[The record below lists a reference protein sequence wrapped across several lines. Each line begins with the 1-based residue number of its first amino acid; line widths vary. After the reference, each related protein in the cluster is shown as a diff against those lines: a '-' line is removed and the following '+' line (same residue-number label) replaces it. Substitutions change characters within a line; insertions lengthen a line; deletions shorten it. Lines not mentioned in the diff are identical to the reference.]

1 MTQGRMIAVV
11 GPSGVGKDSV
21 MVGIKA
27 AAPEVYLVQRV
38 ITRGP
43 DLGGEDYHPVSGN
56 EFDAMVRDGA
66 FAVHWQAHGLSYG
79 IPVSVKDVLIRGV
92 DCLANFSRSALSAGA
107 DAFDNF
113 LVMNITA
120 RRETLA
126 QRLANRGR
134 ERSADID
141 RRLAQ
146 ADKPI
151 PAGLQTVTISNDGPL
166 DETVACALAA
176 VQPVKV

>member
-1 MTQGRMIAVV
+1 
-11 GPSGVGKDSV
+11 
-21 MVGIKA
+21 
-27 AAPEVYLVQRV
+27 
-38 ITRGP
+38 
-43 DLGGEDYHPVSGN
+43 
-56 EFDAMVRDGA
+56 MVRDGA

-79 IPVSVKDVLIRGV
+79 IPVSVKDPLLRGV

-107 DAFDNF
+107 DAFKHL
-113 LVMNITA
+113 LVLNITA

-134 ERSADID
+134 ERPEDID

-151 PAGLQTVTISNDGPL
+151 PARLQTITITNDGPL
-166 DETVACALAA
+166 DQTVACALAA